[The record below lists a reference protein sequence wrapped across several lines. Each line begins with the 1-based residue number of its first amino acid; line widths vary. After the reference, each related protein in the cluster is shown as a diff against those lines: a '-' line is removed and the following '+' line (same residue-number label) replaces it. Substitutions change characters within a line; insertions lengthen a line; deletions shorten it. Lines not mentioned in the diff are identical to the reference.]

1 MKSVKKL
8 VIVVVGLMTSLAV
21 VSKAAP
27 MGTAWTYQG
36 RLIDTN
42 SPADGL
48 YDFQLKLYN
57 EPNGTGVHIP
67 LSNNINDI
75 DVIDGYFTVELDFGS
90 NVFDGNAKWLEIIV
104 RPGDSNDVNDYV
116 TLSPRQ
122 EVTPTPYALHTRG
135 IFVDSEENVGIGT
148 TNPIGKLHV
157 NSGKAADNTNGSDV
171 VIKAQDGGDG
181 DGFPGN
187 GGEGGSIILIPGE
200 GGVSDGFGIRG
211 RDGKV
216 GIGTSEPSE
225 KLDVEGNIDVSGNR
239 VKRYNGFPRPDYDS
253 GWQEVTT
260 GQHLNLQH
268 NLGGDPNNY
277 VIDMQFKSPYSDWGI
292 NQHAHGGEAL
302 NLGGSAIIYYGVY
315 WKQLTDTGICVYQ
328 QPNNTTSPYI
338 RVRIWVYD

>member
-1 MKSVKKL
+1 MRSKKML
-8 VIVVVGLMTSLAV
+8 VILVLGLMVYSAK

-36 RLIDTN
+36 RLIDAN
-42 SPADGL
+42 SVADGV
-48 YDFQLKLYN
+48 YDFLFKLYN
-57 EPNGTGVHIP
+57 EPNGTSPYIP

-90 NVFDGNAKWLEIIV
+90 SVFNDNARWLEILV

-135 IFVDSEENVGIGT
+135 IFVDSAENVGIGT
-148 TNPIGKLHV
+148 TNPTGKLHV
-157 NSGKAADNTNGSDV
+157 NSGKAADNTDGSNI

-187 GGEGGSIILIPGE
+187 GGVGGSIILIPGE

-225 KLDVEGNIDVSGNR
+225 KLDVEGNIDVSDNR
-239 VKRYNGFPRPDYDS
+239 VKRYHGFPRPDYDS
-253 GWQEVTT
+253 NWRDLSK
-260 GQHLNLQH
+260 GQTLVLQH
-268 NLGGDPNNY
+268 NVGGDPNNY
-277 VIDMQFKSPYSDWGI
+277 VVDMQLWCFFNGRTNKGS
-292 NQHAHGGEAL
+292 GGWYPDSGVLPEPHQGAYWQ
-302 NLGGSAIIYYGVY
+302 NLTWTEIQVTRAEDDNS
-315 WKQLTDTGICVYQ
+315 
-328 QPNNTTSPYI
+328 TTMI